1 MNDYKFFLC
10 EHCKNLIGMI
20 HNSGVPIFCCG
31 EPMKL
36 LEANTESDAKE
47 KHLPIVKINRNEVIV
62 EVGGTFHPTTEN
74 HSIRWIYLQTEK
86 GGQRKG
92 LLPDEL
98 PRAIFA
104 LEKDKPVA
112 AFAYCN
118 LHGLWETK
126 LQ

>member
-1 MNDYKFFLC
+1 MDDHKFFLC
-10 EHCKNLIGMI
+10 EHCKNLIGTI

-62 EVGGTFHPTTEN
+62 EVGGTFHPMTEK

-86 GGQRKG
+86 GGQRKV